1 VPLPSDASLYH
12 GVLLTLETSGAP
24 KSPGAA
30 VLLGSSTST
39 L

>member
-24 KSPGAA
+24 KSPHAA
-30 VLLGSSTST
+30 VLLGSSTSP